1 MDEAGGGYH
10 MGRMGASPGGS
21 PQWAFFLCDD
31 VMLSAACEILSWT
44 ASHLGP
50 SLIVALLIAM
60 ILLGKD

>member
-1 MDEAGGGYH
+1 

>member
-1 MDEAGGGYH
+1 MGSKDEGV
-10 MGRMGASPGGS
+10 RKD
-21 PQWAFFLCDD
+21 FFLYIGM
-31 VMLSAACEILSWT
+31 MLSAACEILSWT